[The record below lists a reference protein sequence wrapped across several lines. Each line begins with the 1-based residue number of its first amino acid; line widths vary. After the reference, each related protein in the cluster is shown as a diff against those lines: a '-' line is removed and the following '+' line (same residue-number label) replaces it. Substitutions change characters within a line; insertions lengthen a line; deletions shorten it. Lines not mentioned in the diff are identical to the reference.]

1 MIKRSNVLASNPVK
15 IDDFKRT
22 TSSLAEAVKVKEGT
36 FAAQMREA
44 SRIYKREDINNM
56 NLTKI
61 KPAGVQAIMEVE
73 DMIANE
79 TNKGEDLSHYFTAE
93 NEELKVTVGLNN
105 MPSFG
110 NEEEKELIK
119 NSPPSHDTP
128 NYLENGTSSQ
138 DGNNRYSNI
147 MGDSKGFMNKSYA
160 LRKESV
166 TTTQEEGKN
175 GSSNRGHLDNIAE
188 EKQDF

>member
-36 FAAQMREA
+36 FAAQMRQA
-44 SRIYKREDINNM
+44 SRAYKRDDINKM
-56 NLTKI
+56 NLP
-61 KPAGVQAIMEVE
+61 PAGVQAIMEVE
-73 DMIANE
+73 DMIVNE

-105 MPSFG
+105 MPSYG

-175 GSSNRGHLDNIAE
+175 GSSNRGQLDNIAE
-188 EKQDF
+188 EKQDI

>member
-36 FAAQMREA
+36 FAAQMRQA
-44 SRIYKREDINNM
+44 SRAYKREDVNKM
-56 NLTKI
+56 NLPTN

-79 TNKGEDLSHYFTAE
+79 TTKGENHSHYFTAE

-105 MPSFG
+105 MPSYG
-110 NEEEKELIK
+110 NEEEKEHLK

-147 MGDSKGFMNKSYA
+147 MGESKGFMNKSYA

-166 TTTQEEGKN
+166 TTT
-175 GSSNRGHLDNIAE
+175 
-188 EKQDF
+188 